1 MKRMIAFFLAAA
13 MLTVGCATVK
23 TDGETAQATAADTA
37 QSVETS
43 ETLTGR
49 IESIDE
55 NGLTLSVMPARPG
68 DGRPGQGGTPPE
80 MPADGQGG
88 TPPEMPAD
96 GQGMPQGETKELT
109 FADGVTFLDENG
121 GAIDRSA
128 LKTGDM
134 ATVALDANGAVVSVA
149 KAAANGGMPEANGQG
164 GPQNGPGG
172 SAPDEY
178 TAVSAYAEDA
188 AIANERITS
197 TGTDENAI
205 LVDSGAAV
213 SVTDSEI
220 TRTSSDSTGGD
231 SASFYG
237 VGAALLVTDGTL
249 TVDNSTITTDA
260 SGGAGVFAYGS
271 GVANVTDTEIRTT
284 QGASGGLHVAGGGTL
299 TASNCTVETDGG
311 SSAAIRSDR
320 GGGTMAIDGGSYT
333 ANGTGSPAIYCTADI
348 TVSNATLSAAGSEA
362 VCIEGKNSLTL
373 SDCTLCG
380 NMPENAQ
387 NDCTWTVILYQS
399 MSGDSEI
406 GTSKFTM
413 TGGTLESKNGGVFY
427 TTNTASEF
435 RIENVSLVYAEDC
448 PFLFKCTGNANARG
462 WGQSGQNGADSSFTA
477 VGQIMEHDIVWDS
490 ISTLTVSLERGTV
503 WSGAFVQDESNA
515 GGGGPGTAALTGDE
529 RSTWIVT
536 GDSVLTTLVNHG
548 TITDPDGNSVTI
560 RSASGETLF
569 AGTGLYTVTVST
581 YEG

>member
-1 MKRMIAFFLAAA
+1 M
-13 MLTVGCATVK
+13 
-23 TDGETAQATAADTA
+23 
-37 QSVETS
+37 
-43 ETLTGR
+43 
-49 IESIDE
+49 
-55 NGLTLSVMPARPG
+55 
-68 DGRPGQGGTPPE
+68 
-80 MPADGQGG
+80 
-88 TPPEMPAD
+88 
-96 GQGMPQGETKELT
+96 
-109 FADGVTFLDENG
+109 
-121 GAIDRSA
+121 
-128 LKTGDM
+128 
-134 ATVALDANGAVVSVA
+134 
-149 KAAANGGMPEANGQG
+149 
-164 GPQNGPGG
+164 
-172 SAPDEY
+172 
-178 TAVSAYAEDA
+178 
-188 AIANERITS
+188 
-197 TGTDENAI
+197 
-205 LVDSGAAV
+205 DSGAAV

-284 QGASGGLHVAGGGTL
+284 QGASGGLHVAGGGTM
-299 TASNCTVETDGG
+299 T
-311 SSAAIRSDR
+311 
-320 GGGTMAIDGGSYT
+320 IDGGSYT

-373 SDCTLCG
+373 TDCTLTG

-515 GGGGPGTAALTGDE
+515 GGGGTGTAALTVDE

>member
-1 MKRMIAFFLAAA
+1 MKRMIGILLALAL
-13 MLTVGCATVK
+13 LTLGCAT
-23 TDGETAQATAADTA
+23 TGTNEPETADPKAGPTG
-37 QSVETS
+37 SVE
-43 ETLTGR
+43 
-49 IESIDE
+49 E
-55 NGLTLSVMPARPG
+55 NEQTFSTPPARP
-68 DGRPGQGGTPPE
+68 DGEQPGTGGTPPE
-80 MPADGQGG
+80 PPGDGQGR
-88 TPPEMPAD
+88 PPEPPD
-96 GQGMPQGETKELT
+96 GEQPGQGGAPGE
-109 FADGVTFLDENG
+109 
-121 GAIDRSA
+121 R
-128 LKTGDM
+128 
-134 ATVALDANGAVVSVA
+134 
-149 KAAANGGMPEANGQG
+149 PEGEPPQG

-172 SAPDEY
+172 SAPGEY
-178 TAVSAYAEDA
+178 TAVSAYSKDA
-188 AIANERITS
+188 AIANETITS

-205 LVDSGAAV
+205 LVNSGAM
-213 SVTDSEI
+213 VTLADSRI

-237 VGAALLVTDGTL
+237 VGSALLVTDGTL
-249 TVDNSTITTDA
+249 NVDNTSITTDA

-271 GVANVTDTEIRTT
+271 GVAHVTDTEIRTT

-320 GGGTMAIDGGSYT
+320 GGGTMTIDGGSYT
-333 ANGTGSPAIYCTADI
+333 SNGVGSPAIYCTADI
-348 TVSNATLSAAGSEA
+348 TVSNATLTATGSEA
-362 VCIEGKNSLTL
+362 VCIEGKNSLSL
-373 SDCTLCG
+373 SDCTLVG

-413 TGGTLESKNGGVFY
+413 AGGTLESKNGGVFY

-435 RIENVSLVYAEDC
+435 RIENVRLVCAEDC

-462 WGQSGQNGADSSFTA
+462 WGQSGQNGAESSFTA

-490 ISTLTVSLERGTV
+490 ISTLTVSLESGSV

-515 GGGGPGTAALTGDE
+515 GGGGTGTAALTVDGT
-529 RSTWIVT
+529 STWIVT

-548 TITDPDGNSVTI
+548 TIADPDGNSVTI
-560 RSASGETLF
+560 RSASGETLA
-569 AGTGLYTVTVST
+569 AGTGPYTVTVST
-581 YEG
+581 YEAQT